1 MVHCDT
7 VWCRQIDKI
16 ITVSIFFTQ
25 LLTVCWFLVSPNEFR
40 NFLNIWRYVEI
51 YNWTLLWV
59 HISVTKNEFFVFKLG
74 HTGIRQL
81 IPSLSF
87 RADAFSIE
95 SVLILLEL
103 GQKTGSHLQI
113 RSPGIQKLK
122 SFQQW
127 PTVPSHDESCN
138 YEASSVLSPAWLDED
153 TLVIFNSLFHKS
165 VDFFRDFL
173 SCIKECLFLIVL
185 PVES

>member
-1 MVHCDT
+1 MMHCDT

-25 LLTVCWFLVSPNEFR
+25 LLTVGWFLVSPNEFR

-87 RADAFSIE
+87 RTDAFSIE

-153 TLVIFNSLFHKS
+153 TLVIFNSFFHKS